1 MVSQCYITHNAPPL
15 TEGENSCIVSIASYF
30 YENALNERS
39 TFLSITFF
47 KDSYSVCRALC

>member
-1 MVSQCYITHNAPPL
+1 MGSQCYITHNDSL
-15 TEGENSCIVSIASYF
+15 TEGENFCIVSIASYF